1 MTGERELVAFGRA
14 VRQVR
19 EERGLSVDALAA
31 AVGIADAELE
41 AIEAGCLDPGYRG
54 LLHLPAALDITST
67 ALLLRVERDGSDL
80 DPHAASV
87 AFGRRLRQVRA
98 ERSMAQDDL
107 ARVTSLHA
115 TAIGRFERGE
125 REPRLTSILR
135 LARGLG
141 VKPGALVDE
150 LRVEKPDDAAP
161 DGGDA

>member
-1 MTGERELVAFGRA
+1 MSEERELIAFGCA

-19 EERGLSVDALAA
+19 EERGVSVDALAEA
-31 AVGIADAELE
+31 AGISSTDVE

-54 LLHLPAALDITST
+54 LLHLPAALGITST

-87 AFGRRLRQVRA
+87 AFGQRLRQVRA

-107 ARVTSLHA
+107 ARVTGLHA

-141 VKPGALVDE
+141 VKPGELVDE
-150 LRVEKPDDAAP
+150 LRVEKPDDAAQAE
-161 DGGDA
+161 GQA